1 MEGEQWIK
9 KKKGAVLMIE
19 CDCCGR
25 YILPDTEQYIVYTDY
40 GEECY
45 CEKCAMELLQE
56 QKTDSEI
63 LDKFFLHRTVGCDD

>member
-1 MEGEQWIK
+1 MNDG
-9 KKKGAVLMIE
+9 M
-19 CDCCGR
+19 CDRCER
-25 YILPDTEQYIVYTDY
+25 RIPTDSEMY
-40 GEECY
+40 FVHTDFGEENY